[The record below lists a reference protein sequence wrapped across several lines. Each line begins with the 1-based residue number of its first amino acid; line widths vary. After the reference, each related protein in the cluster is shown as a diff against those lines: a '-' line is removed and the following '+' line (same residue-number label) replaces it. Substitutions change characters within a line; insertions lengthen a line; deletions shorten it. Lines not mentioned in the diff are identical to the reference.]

1 MAGFSS
7 GAFKISENGQRLSP
21 LSTGEGQGEGSRNKD
36 FSLRSIAA
44 FANTVMNRFRRQ
56 FLLGTFALVAATVA
70 ALWLHRRYQHAL
82 PNYAFFTGWVL
93 FAAMFVLTFF
103 NARKKLPFLPLG
115 RAETWLQIH
124 IYLGFFTVVLF
135 LIHLNFRLPHGW
147 FEVTLA
153 WLFALVSASGVVGLF
168 FSRTLP
174 RRLATRGGEVIFEKI
189 PALRHA
195 AKTEAETLALGMDA
209 KSPFIAEFYTQQ
221 LAGYFAGPTNFW
233 LHLVES
239 RRPLNALIAGLDELR
254 RFANDTEREKI
265 GRLAA
270 LVRQKD
276 GLDYHRALQLA
287 LRLWLFVHIPLTY
300 GLLIFTALHI
310 ALVFG
315 FSGGAR

>member
-1 MAGFSS
+1 M
-7 GAFKISENGQRLSP
+7 K
-21 LSTGEGQGEGSRNKD
+21 
-36 FSLRSIAA
+36 
-44 FANTVMNRFRRQ
+44 RFRRQ
-56 FLLGTFALVAATVA
+56 FFLGTVALLAATGA
-70 ALWLHRRYQHAL
+70 ALWAHRRFHHAL
-82 PNYAFFTGWVL
+82 PDYAFLTGWIL

-115 RAETWLQIH
+115 KAETWLQIH

-135 LIHLNFRLPHGW
+135 LIHLDFHVPHGW

-189 PALRHA
+189 PALHHA
-195 AKTEAETLALGMDA
+195 LKTEAESLSLGTDA
-209 KSPFIAEFYTQQ
+209 KSPVIAEFYAKR
-221 LAGYFAGPTNFW
+221 LAPFFAGPKNLW
-233 LHLVES
+233 LHIVES
-239 RRPLNALIAGLDELR
+239 RRPLNALVAELEDLR
-254 RFANDTEREKI
+254 RFANDVEREKI
-265 GRLAA
+265 EKLVA

-287 LRLWLFVHIPLTY
+287 LKLWLFVHIPLTY
-300 GLLIFTALHI
+300 GLLIFTALHVV
-310 ALVFG
+310 LVFG

>member
-1 MAGFSS
+1 
-7 GAFKISENGQRLSP
+7 
-21 LSTGEGQGEGSRNKD
+21 
-36 FSLRSIAA
+36 
-44 FANTVMNRFRRQ
+44 MNRFHRQ
-56 FLLGTFALVAATVA
+56 FFMGTLALLAATVA
-70 ALWLHRRYQHAL
+70 ALWAHRHFHHAL
-82 PNYAFFTGWVL
+82 PNYAFLTGWIL
-93 FAAMFVLTFF
+93 FAAMLVLTFF

-115 RAETWLQIH
+115 KAETWLQIH

-135 LIHLNFRLPHGW
+135 LIHLNFRAPHGW
-147 FEVTLA
+147 FEMTLA
-153 WLFALVSASGVVGLF
+153 WLFALVSASGVVGLI

-195 AKTEAETLALGMDA
+195 LKSEAENLALGAEA
-209 KSPFIAEFYTQQ
+209 KSPIIAEYYPKR
-221 LAGYFAGPTNFW
+221 LATFFSGPGNFW
-233 LHLVES
+233 LHLAES
-239 RRPLNALIAGLDELR
+239 RRPVSALLAELEDLR
-254 RFANDTEREKI
+254 RFANETERATLDKI
-265 GRLAA
+265 SA

-310 ALVFG
+310 VLVFG